1 MAVLSHPSMFSLF
14 VGFRCPGCTRQP
26 EYHWVPLR
34 LIVLDRAQASATR
47 PPEPVLFLDTS
58 AHPDVEALLAA
69 HVEGRDGDVT
79 VRWQVLTVHNEQRGA
94 ILYLDFAAP
103 QPCSFHVVFPFLYG
117 PEDTTMA
124 VQAMA
129 LHRHVQLTTAPVPA
143 ATIPINS
150 TSIRRS
156 TSVYHHISGAD
167 LQADGGNVQRTS
179 HAISVERRSRAR
191 SIRKVL
197 CLLAIRRS
205 SANDRIKTSLHVG
218 LGGCPG

>member
-1 MAVLSHPSMFSLF
+1 MRSSKDCLMPKQRGRSVPPVEVQPFPSDSAALDALVSLN
-14 VGFRCPGCTRQP
+14 TTA
-26 EYHWVPLR
+26 VPLR

-58 AHPDVEALLAA
+58 AHSDVETLLAS

-103 QPCSFHVVFPFLYG
+103 QACSFHVVFPFLYG

-129 LHRHVQLTTAPVPA
+129 LHRHVQLTTAPIPA
-143 ATIPINS
+143 ADADDPDQQHVIPTVN
-150 TSIRRS
+150 
-156 TSVYHHISGAD
+156 
-167 LQADGGNVQRTS
+167 
-179 HAISVERRSRAR
+179 
-191 SIRKVL
+191 
-197 CLLAIRRS
+197 
-205 SANDRIKTSLHVG
+205 VG
-218 LGGCPG
+218 LPPYPAP